1 MLSTIII
8 INIIIT
14 IIVINMIVIINN
26 YHHNHHNL
34 IDHHHR
40 SSLIITIIDQHHIKQ
55 SHSPRLVDICSHIQ
69 TFTYK
74 EYTMFI
80 SNCYRSCITYL
91 TYYNHGPYSQRKT
104 YKYVVTCSYRT
115 SWEYITMVN
124 AMDHSQKKRGMSAP
138 KTMIRRSRVTP
149 MFVPFVYHFPQHLL
163 FFFSSPS
170 FRLRTLWSCQSS
182 CSWSRL
188 RKTK

>member
-1 MLSTIII
+1 MCVCVCTCCNYNLIKILTICWVQSLSSII

-80 SNCYRSCITYL
+80 SNCYRSFITYL
-91 TYYNHGPYSQRKT
+91 TYYTPWT
-104 YKYVVTCSYRT
+104 VL
-115 SWEYITMVN
+115 
-124 AMDHSQKKRGMSAP
+124 AKKDLQVCGNLFISN
-138 KTMIRRSRVTP
+138 ILRV
-149 MFVPFVYHFPQHLL
+149 YYNG
-163 FFFSSPS
+163 
-170 FRLRTLWSCQSS
+170 
-182 CSWSRL
+182 
-188 RKTK
+188 